1 MSITKERR
9 DEIPQEAIRDAA
21 RAMKDRDRIK
31 GVDEYYERL
40 ASTAITAAVPH
51 LALDA
56 ADREALSSMEE
67 IARLREELE
76 AAEAMIIPNPVA
88 WTSEE
93 AIDLMSYR
101 GADTPYEAYIWSEP
115 TIAHNIPLYRR
126 ASVAKTVACGGCGT
140 SDPESRCIGCLHD
153 FYAAPPVSDPVAW
166 QYRDRRLAD
175 PTWHYVPDADFR
187 EAIGMHPKIYEVRP
201 LYAAPPAASL
211 ELAKSALQDY
221 PIGRVLP
228 LSTEGAML
236 AVEPVKVKPLEW
248 SQNTGPWASRAG
260 EFGEEYLVTKDYDT
274 DDWVLSIETFP
285 KTIIGTFSDK
295 GYAKTAAQ
303 ERHEARIRS
312 ALILPAP

>member
-9 DEIPQEAIRDAA
+9 DAIRAYA
-21 RAMKDRDRIK
+21 PHW
-31 GVDEYYERL
+31 GG
-40 ASTAITAAVPH
+40 STMRFDVADIIA
-51 LALDA
+51 LIDALDA
-56 ADREALSSMEE
+56 ADTEAAASMAE

-88 WTSEE
+88 WTS
-93 AIDLMSYR
+93 ADNLDLMAYL
-101 GADTPYEAYIWSEP
+101 GADTPYEAYMWSEP

-201 LYAAPPAASL
+201 LYAAPPGASL

-228 LSTEGAML
+228 LSTEGAQP
-236 AVEPVKVKPLEW
+236 AAEPVKVKPLEW
-248 SQNTGPWASRAG
+248 KKAFWGGKQAQTFYGRYSVGRNTWSATGFEMRDPDCGDSDTLASG
-260 EFGEEYLVTKDYDT
+260 EYDT
-274 DDWVLSIETFP
+274 EQEALD
-285 KTIIGTFSDK
+285 
-295 GYAKTAAQ
+295 AAQ
-303 ERHEARIRS
+303 ALHEANICS
-312 ALILPAP
+312 TLISPAPSS